1 MNNYPEYGDFG
12 EFFRKE
18 MLPDLIKRIEPAL
31 DHLRRTD
38 PQQWLRIAME
48 MRKRGGYD
56 RIEQMKEMG
65 DGLEAIIKM
74 LADGLKE
81 SIPEFVRQHTQAVER
96 HYVQHGLELDD
107 LLRRSPAQEPMTPQ
121 QSVEAQ
127 LRAMGVDL
135 GKINPSDNR

>member
-1 MNNYPEYGDFG
+1 MNPNEYDDFG
-12 EFFRKE
+12 QFFRKE
-18 MLPDLIKRIEPAL
+18 ILPDLIRRIDPAL
-31 DHLRRTD
+31 NHLRRTD

-56 RIEQMKEMG
+56 RIEQMREMG

-81 SIPEFVRQHTQAVER
+81 SIPEFVRLHTEAVEH

-107 LLRRSPAQEPMTPQ
+107 LLRKSPPQDPMTPQ

-135 GKINPSDNR
+135 GKINPNDSR